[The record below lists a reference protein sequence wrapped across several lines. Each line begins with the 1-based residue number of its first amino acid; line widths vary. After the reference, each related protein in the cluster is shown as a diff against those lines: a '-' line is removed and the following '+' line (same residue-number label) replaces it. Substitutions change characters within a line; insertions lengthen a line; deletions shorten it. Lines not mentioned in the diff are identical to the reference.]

1 MVAGKC
7 QPSLGSVSSRGCVS
21 PCVGGYWCFTECL
34 SGETHLNLCMSVCP
48 CAVPPAGDRR
58 TEGVGF
64 NPCVCMGSFVCQ
76 LGSQHRALQHQPWLS
91 FLPSVTY
98 GRREDVAES
107 CNSRSKHT
115 AALKIRAKAFL
126 YKHMVLFILLFS
138 LSNAYLPL
146 WSSFQPQGKKVSLG
160 GKLG

>member
-7 QPSLGSVSSRGCVS
+7 QPSLGSISSRGCVS

-34 SGETHLNLCMSVCP
+34 SRESGPDVCVYVPVHFLLQVTGEQRLWGLI
-48 CAVPPAGDRR
+48 R
-58 TEGVGF
+58 VG
-64 NPCVCMGSFVCQ
+64 SSAEAVCQ
-76 LGSQHRALQHQPWLS
+76 LESPAQGSAASAAAS
-91 FLPSVTY
+91 FSPSVTF

-107 CNSRSKHT
+107 CISRSKHT

-138 LSNAYLPL
+138 LSNTYLPL
-146 WSSFQPQGKKVSLG
+146 QSSFQPQGKQVSLG
-160 GKLG
+160 GKLGW